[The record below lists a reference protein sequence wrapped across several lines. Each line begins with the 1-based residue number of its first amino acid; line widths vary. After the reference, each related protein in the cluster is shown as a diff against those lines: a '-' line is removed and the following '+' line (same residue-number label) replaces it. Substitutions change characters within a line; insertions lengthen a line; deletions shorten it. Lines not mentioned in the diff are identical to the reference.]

1 MRNEQIK
8 IDGVIIPYVITN
20 EGEEYYP
27 IKYIMEQFLLKTNC
41 ALHKKDNLKKYIQRY
56 LMDYSFKNTVSQE
69 TYCMSKDGWVEYIK
83 TCKKYQN
90 KNEIKIKRLQLF
102 SEYIGA
108 QLKFNNL
115 THYDLYT
122 IECIKDFKHRNPK
135 VKDKCCVKC
144 GRTFPNSDYF
154 FNKDKRVKGGIINT
168 CRECNG
174 GYWLTDNL
182 VNKYVFTTFG
192 SESFEYFIKD
202 KKEFAIDRIIN
213 SIGEKIDIRKMFG
226 KENEINIIL
235 DACKRLIEL
244 RGIDE
249 SDISLDNIKPFLN
262 IKDSSLNKLTNN
274 MIIEYCIPDIRLR
287 PWKCKKYSLGV
298 VDKNEAL
305 NIFRTYLNDK
315 EIVIEDIFAYKNWA
329 NLIKECRIRRQIN
342 NDLLGFVVDLYERK
356 YAGYLFNIASSNYY
370 KIKSNLIFDMKYLIE
385 KDLRLQIEKIPLYI
399 TKYTLKQKSNTLYD
413 LLRKENRIFKDL
425 FEWIEACY
433 PGKFIRSDFDL
444 NPYRSRFDS
453 LEEAQVYEELTKMTK
468 GVIYNPRDDENRV
481 EIMGMVPDFIIH
493 TNKGCYLTEYFGLY
507 SANATNSSRL
517 QNYMRKHSIKIKKYK
532 ELEVLGYKNLFIYP
546 EDLKNDFEG
555 LRNKV
560 KNII

>member
-1 MRNEQIK
+1 MGNEQIK
-8 IDGVIIPYVITN
+8 IDGVIIPYAITN

-41 ALHKKDNLKKYIQRY
+41 ALHKKDNLKKYIQRH
-56 LMDYSFKNTVSQE
+56 LIDYSFKNTVPQE
-69 TYCMSKDGWVEYIK
+69 TYCMSKDGWAEYIK
-83 TCKKYQN
+83 TCNKDQN

-102 SEYIGA
+102 SEYIGV

-115 THYDLYT
+115 NHYDIYT
-122 IECIKDFKHRNPK
+122 IECIKDFKYRNPK
-135 VKDKCCVKC
+135 VKDKYCVKC

-202 KKEFAIDRIIN
+202 KEEFVINYAIDSKR
-213 SIGEKIDIRKMFG
+213 EKIDIRKIFG
-226 KENEINIIL
+226 KEKEINITL
-235 DACKRLIEL
+235 DICKKLIKIRE
-244 RGIDE
+244 IKE
-249 SDISLDNIKPFLN
+249 SDISV
-262 IKDSSLNKLTNN
+262 
-274 MIIEYCIPDIRLR
+274 
-287 PWKCKKYSLGV
+287 G
-298 VDKNEAL
+298 
-305 NIFRTYLNDK
+305 
-315 EIVIEDIFAYKNWA
+315 
-329 NLIKECRIRRQIN
+329 
-342 NDLLGFVVDLYERK
+342 NDLLGFIVDLYDRK
-356 YAGYLFNIASSNYY
+356 YAGYLFNIAAYNYY
-370 KIKSNLIFDMKYLIE
+370 KKKSNLIFDMKYLVE
-385 KDLRLQIEKIPLYI
+385 KDLCIPIEKIPLYI
-399 TKYTLKQKSNTLYD
+399 TKYTLNQKSSTLYN

-425 FEWIEACY
+425 FEWVDACY

-493 TNKGCYLTEYFGLY
+493 TNKGCYLAEYFGLY
-507 SANATNSSRL
+507 SKNTNNSDRL
-517 QNYMRKHSIKIKKYK
+517 RNYMRKHSIKIKKYK

>member
-41 ALHKKDNLKKYIQRY
+41 ALHKKDSLKKYIQRH
-56 LMDYSFKNTVSQE
+56 LIDYSFKNTVSQE

-83 TCKKYQN
+83 TCKKDQN

-102 SEYIGA
+102 SEYIGV

-115 THYDLYT
+115 TYYDLYT

-202 KKEFAIDRIIN
+202 KEEFVINYAIN
-213 SIGEKIDIRKMFG
+213 SKREKIDIRKIFG
-226 KENEINIIL
+226 KEKEINITL
-235 DACKRLIEL
+235 DICKKLIKL
-244 RGIDE
+244 REIKE
-249 SDISLDNIKPFLN
+249 SDISLDKIKPFLN
-262 IKDSSLNKLTNN
+262 IKDSSLSKLTNN
-274 MIIEYCIPDIRLR
+274 MIIEYCIPDIKLR
-287 PWKCKKYSLGV
+287 PWKCKKYTLGIV
-298 VDKNEAL
+298 NNYTAK
-305 NIFRTYLNDK
+305 NIFKTYLNDNNI
-315 EIVIEDIFAYKNWA
+315 EIKDIFTYNGWYD
-329 NLIKECRIRRQIN
+329 LIKKCRITRSVG
-342 NDLLGFVVDLYERK
+342 NDLLGFVVDLYDRK
-356 YAGYLFNIASSNYY
+356 YAGYLFNIAAYNYY
-370 KIKSNLIFDMKYLIE
+370 KKKSNLIFDMKYLVE
-385 KDLRLQIEKIPLYI
+385 KDLCIPIEKIPLYI
-399 TKYTLKQKSNTLYD
+399 TKYTLNQKSSTLYN

-425 FEWIEACY
+425 FEWVDACY

-468 GVIYNPRDDENRV
+468 GVVYNPRNDENRV

-507 SANATNSSRL
+507 SKNTNNSDRL
-517 QNYMRKHSIKIKKYK
+517 RNYMRKHSIKIKKYR
-532 ELEVLGYKNLFIYP
+532 ELEALGYKNLFIYP

-560 KNII
+560 KNIL

>member
-1 MRNEQIK
+1 MDGQNILKLATKIK
-8 IDGVIIPYVITN
+8 I
-20 EGEEYYP
+20 
-27 IKYIMEQFLLKTNC
+27 
-41 ALHKKDNLKKYIQRY
+41 
-56 LMDYSFKNTVSQE
+56 
-69 TYCMSKDGWVEYIK
+69 
-83 TCKKYQN
+83 

-102 SEYIGA
+102 SEYIGV

-115 THYDLYT
+115 NHYDIYT
-122 IECIKDFKHRNPK
+122 IECIKDFKYRNPK
-135 VKDKCCVKC
+135 VKDKYCVKC

-274 MIIEYCIPDIRLR
+274 MIIKYCIPDIRLR
-287 PWKCKKYSLGV
+287 PWKCKKYTLGIV
-298 VDKNEAL
+298 NNYTAK
-305 NIFRTYLNDK
+305 NIFKTYLNDNDI
-315 EIVIEDIFAYKNWA
+315 EIKDIFTYNGWYD
-329 NLIKECRIRRQIN
+329 LIKKCRITKSVG
-342 NDLLGFVVDLYERK
+342 NDLLGFIVDLYDRK
-356 YAGYLFNIASSNYY
+356 YAGYLFNIAAYNYY
-370 KIKSNLIFDMKYLIE
+370 KKKSNLIFDMKYLVE
-385 KDLRLQIEKIPLYI
+385 KDLCIPIEKIPLYI
-399 TKYTLKQKSNTLYD
+399 TKYTLNQKSSTLYN

-425 FEWIEACY
+425 FEWVDACY

-493 TNKGCYLTEYFGLY
+493 TNKGCYLAEYFGLY
-507 SANATNSSRL
+507 SVNTTNSSRL
-517 QNYMRKHSIKIKKYK
+517 QNYMRKHSIKIKKYR